1 MVTTRKRIKDRS
13 MICQA
18 TRSESATVTLPS
30 QSPDGPYRLSAG
42 AAYRL
47 EHLSLRPLEW
57 FNLAVIH
64 GPFEFYLHDD
74 FYTEDGEARQPKD
87 DVVDA
92 ALFPCPTLDD
102 CSTDAVRLLDFALT
116 RWWLKEETVGR
127 LQTHEVGL
135 PELVQGRFNQTRN
148 GFIRYRLAEVAG
160 EVLGRRSAVWFRS
173 VLGEMPEQ
181 DRLSLLSAGHRCL
194 PVEEGLATAMDA
206 LAHVPPSRLTQ
217 ESLVLAK
224 FRDTRV
230 LDWIEANVH
239 DPLTHQWGD
248 LAAASGIDWARA
260 AKWLHSG
267 RPLSLVALDALVVCS
282 GPRPG
287 ASLLIRKMNPR
298 LRAPAPA
305 NAIEADLT
313 AYAKRDPVPRVEG
326 VVKRLLA
333 DLPALIARSES

>member
-1 MVTTRKRIKDRS
+1 

-18 TRSESATVTLPS
+18 SRSESATVTLPS

-64 GPFEFYLHDD
+64 GPFESYLHDD
-74 FYTEDGEARQPKD
+74 FYTNQGEACQPKD
-87 DVVDA
+87 DVVNA

-102 CSTDAVRLLDFALT
+102 CSTDPVQLLDFAIT
-116 RWWLKEETVGR
+116 RWWLEQETVR
-127 LQTHEVGL
+127 QLLAHKADL

-160 EVLGRRSAVWFRS
+160 EALGEGSAVWFRS
-173 VLGEMPEQ
+173 VLGEVPEQ
-181 DRLSLLSAGHRCL
+181 DRLSLLHAGHRCL
-194 PVEEGLATAMDA
+194 PAEEGLAIAIEA
-206 LAHVPPSRLTQ
+206 LSRVPRSRLTQ
-217 ESLVLAK
+217 ESFVLAN
-224 FRDTRV
+224 FRDTRI

-282 GPRPG
+282 GPRSG
-287 ASLLIRKMNPR
+287 ASLLIRKMNPQ

-305 NAIEADLT
+305 RVIEAELN
-313 AYAKRDPVPRVEG
+313 AYARRDPVPRVEG
-326 VVKRLLA
+326 MVKRLLE
-333 DLPALIARSES
+333 DLPALISRSDS